1 MGACRYSSDGGEG
14 GRVLGYVT
22 SDLVEERNG
31 RLRLSYYNGDTCANG
46 RKSAVHVYFQCAPG
60 EGAVSQYIRFGY
72 PNWKVYIL
80 EVTPVYFSKLILS
93 PVLEFPTKFSAQPIN
108 SYLHQRIKS
117 LI

>member
-60 EGAVSQYIRFGY
+60 EGAVSQYIWFGY
-72 PNWKVYIL
+72 PNWKVCIFGRSFQYIS
-80 EVTPVYFSKLILS
+80 V
-93 PVLEFPTKFSAQPIN
+93 N
-108 SYLHQRIKS
+108 
-117 LI
+117 